1 MTIEQTVVWTGGDP
15 DLMAEQGVIGD
26 PIPNGEHYGDEEPAD
41 AGEEEWA

>member
-1 MTIEQTVVWTGGDP
+1 MTIEWTGGDP

-26 PIPNGEHYGDEEPAD
+26 PIPNGEDLYGPAEDEPEQ